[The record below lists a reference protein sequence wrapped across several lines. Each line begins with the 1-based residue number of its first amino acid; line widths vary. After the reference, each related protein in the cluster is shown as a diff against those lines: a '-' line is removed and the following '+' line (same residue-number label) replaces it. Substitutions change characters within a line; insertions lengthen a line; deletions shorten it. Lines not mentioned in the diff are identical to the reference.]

1 MADIEEI
8 IKENKENKPWG
19 LSPYRMD
26 KNWFEE
32 RIDEYATLGL
42 DYIFL
47 GSADITSAG
56 YDYIT
61 NRGFVIRVRGAASF
75 QERIKSAP
83 INFFGKERYND
94 GVVIPKG
101 VVELSE
107 ELKKIYPVV
116 INSYEHLA
124 EHNERTD
131 EAFYAELARREEE
144 AKAKEKEALSIS
156 IVKEVPLAEDKC
168 IIARIIE
175 KLFG

>member
-61 NRGFVIRVRGAASF
+61 NRGFVIRVQGIENF
-75 QERIKSAP
+75 QERIKGVP
-83 INFFGKERYND
+83 LDLGKERYND
-94 GVVIPKG
+94 GIVIPKG
-101 VVELSE
+101 VELSSE
-107 ELKKIYPVV
+107 KLKKLYPVI

-124 EHNERTD
+124 EYNEQT
-131 EAFYAELARREEE
+131 EEVFYAELARKE
-144 AKAKEKEALSIS
+144 AKTKEDELSAF
-156 IVKEVPLAEDKC
+156 IVKEVPLAEDKCEDKC

>member
-42 DYIFL
+42 NYIFL

-61 NRGFVIRVRGAASF
+61 NRGFVIRVRDAASF
-75 QERIKSAP
+75 QERIKNDWD
-83 INFFGKERYND
+83 IYFLGKERYND
-94 GVVIPKG
+94 GIVIPKG

-107 ELKKIYPVV
+107 RLKKIYPVV

-131 EAFYAELARREEE
+131 EAFYAELARREAKIKEE
-144 AKAKEKEALSIS
+144 ELSAS
-156 IVKEVPLAEDKC
+156 VVKEVPLAEDKC

>member
-61 NRGFVIRVRGAASF
+61 NRGFVIRVRDAASF
-75 QERIKSAP
+75 QERIKNAGD
-83 INFFGKERYND
+83 IDFLGKERYND
-94 GVVIPKG
+94 GIVIPKG

-107 ELKKIYPVV
+107 RLKKIYPVV
-116 INSYEHLA
+116 INSSEHLA
-124 EHNERTD
+124 EHNKQTE
-131 EAFYAELARREEE
+131 EAFNAELARRKGEAKTKEEE
-144 AKAKEKEALSIS
+144 LPAFT
-156 IVKEVPLAEDKC
+156 VKEVPLAEDKC